1 MIFIKRSDNM
11 TDKEVLITNIDKINT
26 TQLIL
31 IIIVLLQHIKGE

>member
-1 MIFIKRSDNM
+1 MIFIKRSDYM